1 MPSHPK
7 RSLTSISGVH
17 KISPSYSL
25 TFLYSV
31 YNLCS
36 HLTFFFFLCLHLTSN
51 VMLSA
56 FSLFLLQFFTGI
68 AQYNRCGWLAGTHRD
83 VFCVAA
89 VGPAG
94 RLCVCACMRVCFDVF
109 SDPATSST
117 CDILPPESDPAGHS
131 HTQERWRRTHHL
143 NLPVTFRIF
152 ACWVL
157 ISFFLFFS
165 IFQFPTKNQVTSLSC
180 AFWQHDGMLWLMNQ
194 LPSNLVFSVSLF
206 VYFFFLFIG
215 LTAAE
220 SLVSEPLLN
229 LIMYNSMKLHPLY
242 CKPS

>member
-31 YNLCS
+31 YKRCPSAQTFVRILLSFSFCVSISPRTS
-36 HLTFFFFLCLHLTSN
+36 HSLPFLSSSFSSLLAQ
-51 VMLSA
+51 LS
-56 FSLFLLQFFTGI
+56 TIGVG
-68 AQYNRCGWLAGTHRD
+68 GWLAPTGMFSVWLLSGQQADTQ
-83 VFCVAA
+83 CVY
-89 VGPAG
+89 
-94 RLCVCACMRVCFDVF
+94 ACMRVCFDVF

-157 ISFFLFFS
+157 ISFFLFFLY
-165 IFQFPTKNQVTSLSC
+165 FPVSNEEPGHISFLCLLAAWWNAVIDESV
-180 AFWQHDGMLWLMNQ
+180 AF
-194 LPSNLVFSVSLF
+194 
-206 VYFFFLFIG
+206 
-215 LTAAE
+215 
-220 SLVSEPLLN
+220 
-229 LIMYNSMKLHPLY
+229 
-242 CKPS
+242 

>member
-1 MPSHPK
+1 MC
-7 RSLTSISGVH
+7 
-17 KISPSYSL
+17 
-25 TFLYSV
+25 F
-31 YNLCS
+31 
-36 HLTFFFFLCLHLTSN
+36 HLTSN

-56 FSLFLLQFFTGI
+56 FSLFLLQFFTGL

-94 RLCVCACMRVCFDVF
+94 RLCVCVCACMHPCVFWCVQWPCHFVYLRHSASRVW
-109 SDPATSST
+109 SRGAQPHTRKMETHTSPQSP
-117 CDILPPESDPAGHS
+117 CDISYFCLLSSD
-131 HTQERWRRTHHL
+131 
-143 NLPVTFRIF
+143 
-152 ACWVL
+152 
-157 ISFFLFFS
+157 FFFPFFS

>member
-152 ACWVL
+152 AC
-157 ISFFLFFS
+157 
-165 IFQFPTKNQVTSLSC
+165 
-180 AFWQHDGMLWLMNQ
+180 
-194 LPSNLVFSVSLF
+194 
-206 VYFFFLFIG
+206 
-215 LTAAE
+215 
-220 SLVSEPLLN
+220 
-229 LIMYNSMKLHPLY
+229 
-242 CKPS
+242 